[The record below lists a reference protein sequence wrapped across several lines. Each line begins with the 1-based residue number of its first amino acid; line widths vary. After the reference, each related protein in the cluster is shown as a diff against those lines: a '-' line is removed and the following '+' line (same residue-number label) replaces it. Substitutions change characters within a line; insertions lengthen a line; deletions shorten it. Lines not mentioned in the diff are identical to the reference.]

1 MREIIILMEST
12 GGKKLN
18 HCFIMAKRINGKQLR
33 MARISLKW
41 RVDDLAKKTGLTWA
55 RIQTFERSDDF
66 LEDNNKSQKLIEIF
80 NNHKIEFVDE
90 TDKHEPTILIK
101 K

>member
-1 MREIIILMEST
+1 MGSI

-18 HCFIMAKRINGKQLR
+18 HCIIMAKRINGKQLR

-41 RVDDLAKKTGLTWA
+41 RVDDLAKKTGLSWA

-66 LEDNNKSQKLIEIF
+66 LEENDKSQKLIELF

-90 TDKHEPTILIK
+90 TDKHEPTILIVK
-101 K
+101 